1 MSTSID
7 ALTLH
12 HYDCSNESYNLDLGG
27 GVELTLMLIP
37 SGEFM
42 MGSADEDIDASD
54 FERPQHSVKLSQFL
68 MGATP
73 VTQAQWRVAAG
84 YDVEN
89 IALKPEPSNF
99 EGDDLPVEQVNWE
112 EVTEFCQRLSKRT
125 GMIFQI
131 PSEAQWEYAC
141 RAGTTTPFHFG
152 ETITT
157 DLANFDGNK
166 TYADALKGKYRK
178 QTTDVGSFPPNAFGL
193 YDMHGNVRE
202 WCQDTWLENYND
214 APADGSAW
222 VDDGDDSNRVLR
234 GGSWDDIPRNCRSAS
249 RNFDWADRDYG
260 LITVGFRVVCGVGR
274 DS

>member
-42 MGSADEDIDASD
+42 MGSADEDIAASD
-54 FERPQHSVKLSQFL
+54 FDRPQHSVKLSQFL
-68 MGATP
+68 VGATP

-125 GMIFQI
+125 GMIFQL

-141 RAGTTTPFHFG
+141 RAGTETAHHFG
-152 ETITT
+152 PQIMPE
-157 DLANFDGNK
+157 LANYDQEIG
-166 TYADALKGKYRK
+166 
-178 QTTDVGSFPPNAFGL
+178 QTTVVKQYLPNRWGL
-193 YDMHGNVRE
+193 YDMHGNVYE
-202 WCQDTWLENYND
+202 WCQDHWHNSYEG
-214 APADGSAW
+214 APVNGTAW
-222 VDDGDDSNRVLR
+222 IEGGNANRRIIR
-234 GGSWDDIPRNCRSAS
+234 GGSWNDYPRFCRSAYCDS
-249 RNFDWADRDYG
+249 YSPAYRDSD
-260 LITVGFRVVCGVGR
+260 IGFRVSCAAPRALV
-274 DS
+274 